1 VLVFIGPFDL
11 VHKLPLV
18 AFMDTSQQ
26 QDRRRY
32 PRTRVAWPIVVE
44 AGAKRYLTS
53 SVNISEF
60 GAKVRTKTRLKV
72 GTSVKLEVVP
82 PQGPPLRVGAM
93 VWRVDLDGLAF
104 LFSSGIRHPLLRTA
118 HQSAAGDRE
127 AAERA

>member
-1 VLVFIGPFDL
+1 MLVFIEPFDL
-11 VHKLPLV
+11 VHELPLLV
-18 AFMDTSQQ
+18 VMDTSQQ
-26 QDRRRY
+26 DRRKY

-60 GAKVRTKTRLKV
+60 GAKVRSKTQLKV
-72 GTSVKLEVVP
+72 GTSVQLEVVP

-104 LFSSGIRHPLLRTA
+104 LFSSGIRHPLLRSRDQSTA
-118 HQSAAGDRE
+118 RE
-127 AAERA
+127 VTESV